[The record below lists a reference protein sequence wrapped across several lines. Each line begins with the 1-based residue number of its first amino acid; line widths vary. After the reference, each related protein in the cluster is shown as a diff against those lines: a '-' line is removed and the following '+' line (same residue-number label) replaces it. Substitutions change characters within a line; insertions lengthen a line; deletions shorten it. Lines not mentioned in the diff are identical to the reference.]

1 MNKIFIDTEVTG
13 LNPSK
18 HDILSLAIVVVDND
32 KVIDFVQFNR
42 SGDLRI
48 DVDLLRNMP
57 LERLH
62 NSLINPLPEKEFKQ
76 SVTNVLTKYKNEDTY
91 IFGYNISF
99 DISFLKIFFKDDY
112 YKLFSARV
120 IDVKSIL
127 EYLVIK
133 EKLPKNINAVNVFE
147 QMGIGIKKEQT
158 CLSDACATW
167 ELYKRLLEVK

>member
-1 MNKIFIDTEVTG
+1 MNKIFIDTEVAG

-18 HDILSLAIVVVDND
+18 HDILSLAIVVVDDD

-48 DVDLLRNMP
+48 DVALLRNMP

-62 NSLINPLPEKEFKQ
+62 NSLINPLPEEEFKQ

-99 DISFLKIFFKDDY
+99 DISFLKILFKDNY
-112 YKLFSARV
+112 YKLFPTRV

-127 EYLVIK
+127 EYLIIRLYFIK
-133 EKLPKNINAVNVFE
+133 
-147 QMGIGIKKEQT
+147 
-158 CLSDACATW
+158 
-167 ELYKRLLEVK
+167 